1 MLYQITYELKAQGKD
16 YSPLY
21 LAIKKLGKSA
31 HPLESVW
38 YVDSANTISEITQ
51 ALAPYLDPKSDK
63 ILISEI
69 GIRSFG
75 GRASTNFWEWIKE
88 YVKK

>member
-1 MLYQITYELKAQGKD
+1 MLYQIVYELKASGKD

-21 LAIKKLGKSA
+21 LAIKKLGKST

-38 YVDSANTISEITQ
+38 YVDSSLTISEVTQ
-51 ALAPYLDPKSDK
+51 ILAPYVDSNSDK

-69 GIRSFG
+69 VIRSFG
-75 GRASTNFWEWIKE
+75 GRASTIFWEWIKE